1 MPASKLSDSEWLKIR
16 GDYEAGLPHV
26 ELATAHGISVHTLRS
41 RAKRENW
48 GRDLKK
54 LAAEKLDR
62 IKSHAR
68 RRVEDAEREAVTT
81 LKQVLEDHKN
91 VSIDLGELL
100 KQTIDELKAEEFE
113 SLNKK
118 LFALKTA
125 SEVSTTLMK
134 NQRRTWNMDD
144 QQKGTMLEELLDEI
158 EEVSDEKA
166 ASQLKVVE

>member
-91 VSIDLGELL
+91 VSIDLSELL

-134 NQRRTWNMDD
+134 NQRRTWNKDD

-158 EEVSDEKA
+158 EEVSDDKA
-166 ASQLKVVE
+166 ASQLKVVD

>member
-1 MPASKLSDSEWLKIR
+1 MPASKLSDSVWLGLR

-26 ELATAHGISVHTLRS
+26 ELAAAHGISVHTLRS
-41 RAKRENW
+41 RAKREGW

-54 LAAEKLDR
+54 IASEKLER
-62 IKSHAR
+62 IKSRAR
-68 RRVEDAEREAVTT
+68 RRVEDAEREAITT
-81 LKQVLEDHKN
+81 LQQVLEDHKN
-91 VSIDLGELL
+91 VSLDLAGLL

-113 SLNKK
+113 NLNKK

-166 ASQLKVVE
+166 KAHLTVVE

>member
-1 MPASKLSDSEWLKIR
+1 M
-16 GDYEAGLPHV
+16 

-54 LAAEKLDR
+54 LAEDKLERIKKTARMHVEEAEK
-62 IKSHAR
+62 
-68 RRVEDAEREAVTT
+68 EAVTT
-81 LKQVLEDHKN
+81 LRQVLEDHKN
-91 VSIDLGELL
+91 VSLDLSGLL
-100 KQTIDELKAEEFE
+100 KETIDQLKLEEFE
-113 SLNKK
+113 NLNKK

-144 QQKGTMLEELLDEI
+144 QQKGTMLEDLLDEI
-158 EEVSDEKA
+158 EDVSDEK
-166 ASQLKVVE
+166 SKSKLKVVD

>member
-1 MPASKLSDSEWLKIR
+1 MPTSKLSDSEWLKIR

-26 ELATAHGISVHTLRS
+26 ELAIANDISVHTLRS
-41 RAKRENW
+41 RAKRDKW

-62 IKSHAR
+62 IKNNAR
-68 RRVEDAEREAVTT
+68 RRVEDAERDAITT
-81 LKQVLEDHKN
+81 LQRVLEDHKN
-91 VSIDLGELL
+91 VSLDLSNLL
-100 KQTIDELKAEEFE
+100 KDTIDELKAEEFE
-113 SLNKK
+113 NLNKK
-118 LFALKTA
+118 LYALKTA

-166 ASQLKVVE
+166 KAHLTVVE

>member
-1 MPASKLSDSEWLKIR
+1 MPASKLPDSEWLKIR

-26 ELATAHGISVHTLRS
+26 ELATAHGISVHTHRS

-54 LAAEKLDR
+54 LAEDKLERIKKTARMHVEEAEK
-62 IKSHAR
+62 
-68 RRVEDAEREAVTT
+68 EAVTT
-81 LKQVLEDHKN
+81 LRQVLEDHKN
-91 VSIDLGELL
+91 VSLDLSGLL
-100 KQTIDELKAEEFE
+100 KETIDQLKLEEFE
-113 SLNKK
+113 NLNKK

-144 QQKGTMLEELLDEI
+144 QQKGTMLEDLLDEI
-158 EEVSDEKA
+158 EDVSDEK
-166 ASQLKVVE
+166 SKSKLKVVD